1 MGDMKAAARTAMAAK
16 LIADVVK
23 AEHDPAKSDLLT
35 SMLAGGVERVGV
47 VDDDGAKLGAVSVGQ
62 RKPAAK
68 VVDSAAFTAWVER
81 EYPDELVRSVRESFA
96 AKLLAGATAANEPID
111 AMTGVVIPGVEI
123 VAGEPYLTV
132 RPTAEAKERMRDTII
147 ASGLLQLTAGG
158 ER

>member
-23 AEHDPAKSDLLT
+23 IEHDPVKSDLLT
-35 SMLAGGVERVGV
+35 SMLDADVERVGV

-68 VVDSAAFTAWVER
+68 VVDSVAFTAWVAR
-81 EYPDELVRSVRESFA
+81 EYPGEMVQSVRDSFA
-96 AKLLAGATAANEPID
+96 AKLLAGATAANEPVD
-111 AMTGVVIPGVEI
+111 AATGVVMPGVEI

-132 RPTAEAKERMRDTII
+132 RPTAEAKDRMRDTII

-158 ER
+158 DR